1 MTEAFRRCYALGCRS
16 QDPDRGHYA
25 DRVAS
30 PQSSPSTEPAAD
42 TGWPGKRFGCAES
55 GVTSVARLGPR
66 VLALIIDWALCSVIA
81 AGLLGYRWGGSGSS
95 GFAPLLVFAVENI
108 LLVGVVGS
116 TIGHWIVGVR
126 VTRLDGAVAGPVA
139 AIIRAVLLCV
149 VIPALIFDTDQRGL
163 HDKLARTI
171 LVRTR

>member
-1 MTEAFRRCYALGCRS
+1 M
-16 QDPDRGHYA
+16 
-25 DRVAS
+25 VS
-30 PQSSPSTEPAAD
+30 PQSSPPTDPAAD
-42 TGWPGKRFGCAES
+42 AGWPGKRFGCAEE
-55 GVTSVARLGPR
+55 GVTSVARLSPR
-66 VLALIIDWALCSVIA
+66 VIALVIDWALCSVIA

-108 LLVGVVGS
+108 LLVGVAGS